1 MVAHADGLR
10 QLEYF
15 NTRPEKDQWSTLASL
30 PELCGVDGVAIA
42 GHRTKVISLLFFMFF
57 KLLKR
62 PKIEDRGTFFGF
74 TTSNVVALRVCFY
87 PPCTTYV
94 LPLMRIEMVFSIP
107 FWCRK
112 ISTVT
117 AFEFQMWHSWWFPSL
132 CEFVCSKVKVKRGRK
147 KLFCRRI
154 NESPFSS
161 SFVSLYLVST
171 DVRFACCKVIGT
183 TMAFFGLWQKAFY
196 YDGKPSSS
204 FIVFCITQPT
214 FRRIKIMS

>member
-1 MVAHADGLR
+1 M
-10 QLEYF
+10 EYF
-15 NTRPEKDQWSTLASL
+15 GQPARTLRRRWRSHCRTSDQGYFPS
-30 PELCGVDGVAIA
+30 
-42 GHRTKVISLLFFMFF
+42 FFMFF

-112 ISTVT
+112 ISTET

-132 CEFVCSKVKVKRGRK
+132 CEFVLLESKSKARAEKTLLSSYKRVSFFL
-147 KLFCRRI
+147 LFC
-154 NESPFSS
+154 FSLPRQHWRQ
-161 SFVSLYLVST
+161 VCLL
-171 DVRFACCKVIGT
+171 
-183 TMAFFGLWQKAFY
+183 
-196 YDGKPSSS
+196 
-204 FIVFCITQPT
+204 
-214 FRRIKIMS
+214 